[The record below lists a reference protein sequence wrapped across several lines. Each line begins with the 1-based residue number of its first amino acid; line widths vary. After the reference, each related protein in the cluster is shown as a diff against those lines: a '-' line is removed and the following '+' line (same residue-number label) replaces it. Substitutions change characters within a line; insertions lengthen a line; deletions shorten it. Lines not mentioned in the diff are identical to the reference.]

1 MIELVVVC
9 DAWPACL
16 HIGHV
21 LGFVKC
27 LERCTSSYPPHAEH
41 RSVLTTFCAL
51 RVCSADALVWQCV
64 WAEVAAQITLLT
76 CSFELSLR
84 AYSREC
90 CPARCLAEI
99 LSLHCGGLCFGSC
112 CCANLAHFLS
122 TTTPLGA
129 AVGHGC
135 LNCSGASRVT
145 TTTLFERHLRKL
157 QDLAAAPRRF
167 AAAALSL
174 CEEKRHLRCAASR
187 ISQQRPEGS
196 LPPLSLSL
204 RGEAAPALRRMQ

>member
-1 MIELVVVC
+1 MVTVWGLHSVVSLARCSSHPVIELVVVC

-99 LSLHCGGLCFGSC
+99 LSLHVGGLCFGSC

-135 LNCSGASRVT
+135 LNCSGAR
-145 TTTLFERHLRKL
+145 
-157 QDLAAAPRRF
+157 
-167 AAAALSL
+167 
-174 CEEKRHLRCAASR
+174 
-187 ISQQRPEGS
+187 GS
-196 LPPLSLSL
+196 PPPLFSSGTCVNF
-204 RGEAAPALRRMQ
+204 RI